1 MTKTKKITI
10 SIDGFSSC
18 GKSTLAKAL
27 AKKINY
33 IFIDSGAMYRGVS
46 LYCID
51 NNLTIDNEIN
61 ESLLIEHLPLIE
73 LSYKINENTLSP
85 ELILNGE
92 NVENKIRRIEVASIV
107 SKVASIK
114 EVRQKLVLEQQ
125 KMGEFGG
132 IVMDGRDIGSVVFP
146 TAELKLFI
154 TADPETR
161 AQRRYKELKEKGD
174 IVTLEEISV
183 NLEERDRID
192 STRKESPLRQTKDAI
207 LLDNSAFTPDEQLD
221 IVYNLYLNKVNEIVL
236 QTNL

>member
-10 SIDGFSSC
+10 AIDGFSSC

-46 LYCID
+46 LYCIE
-51 NNLTIDNEIN
+51 NNITINNEIN

-174 IVTLEEISV
+174 LVTLEEISV

-192 STRKESPLRQTKDAI
+192 STRKESPLLQTKDAI
-207 LLDNSAFTPDEQLD
+207 LLDNSTFTPDEQLD

>member
-10 SIDGFSSC
+10 AIDGFSSC

-161 AQRRYKELKEKGD
+161 AQRRYKELKEKGEP
-174 IVTLEEISV
+174 VTLEEISI

-192 STRKESPLRQTKDAI
+192 STRKESPLLQTKDAI
-207 LLDNSAFTPDEQLD
+207 LLDNSSFTPEEQLD

-236 QTNL
+236 QTNP

>member
-10 SIDGFSSC
+10 AIDGFSSC

-161 AQRRYKELKEKGD
+161 AQRRYKELKEKGEP
-174 IVTLEEISV
+174 VTLEEISI

-192 STRKESPLRQTKDAI
+192 STRKESPLLQTKDAI
-207 LLDNSAFTPDEQLD
+207 LLDNSTFTPDEQLD

-236 QTNL
+236 QTNP

>member
-10 SIDGFSSC
+10 AIDGFSSC

-192 STRKESPLRQTKDAI
+192 STRKESPLLQTKDAI
-207 LLDNSAFTPDEQLD
+207 LLDNSTFTPDEQLD

>member
-10 SIDGFSSC
+10 AIDGFSSC

-51 NNLTIDNEIN
+51 NHIAIDNEIN

-73 LSYKINENTLSP
+73 LSYKINENTMSP

-161 AQRRYKELKEKGD
+161 AKRRYKELKEKGD
-174 IVTLEEISV
+174 SVTLEEISA

>member
-10 SIDGFSSC
+10 AIDGFSSC

-174 IVTLEEISV
+174 PVTLEEISV

-236 QTNL
+236 QTNP

>member
-10 SIDGFSSC
+10 AIDGFSSC

-73 LSYKINENTLSP
+73 LSYKINENTMSP

-207 LLDNSAFTPDEQLD
+207 LLDNSTFTPDEQLD

-236 QTNL
+236 QTNP

>member
-1 MTKTKKITI
+1 M
-10 SIDGFSSC
+10 
-18 GKSTLAKAL
+18 
-27 AKKINY
+27 
-33 IFIDSGAMYRGVS
+33 
-46 LYCID
+46 
-51 NNLTIDNEIN
+51 
-61 ESLLIEHLPLIE
+61 
-73 LSYKINENTLSP
+73 SP

-192 STRKESPLRQTKDAI
+192 STRKESPLLQTKDAI
-207 LLDNSAFTPDEQLD
+207 LLDNSTFTPDEQLD

-236 QTNL
+236 QTNP